1 MENGEFNDFDVMI
14 GSCAQEFPAVKADE
28 YSIEKYHEYLKDA
41 FSDNYE
47 NMLKWYPADNAIEAA
62 KQVSTIAS
70 DIMLMGSAKIGEF
83 AHERNKN
90 AYVWL
95 MSKENETERGRNEG
109 SPHCA
114 EMPYVFGR
122 VDTGERNP
130 FFPYHWVGA
139 DYDFME
145 LIQGYWYSFAATGNP
160 NGDNRPEWK
169 KYAESFDIIN
179 LNNNSKMID
188 KADQDK
194 YHYFYEKLQNNNFVI
209 SLFGPARFTPKQ

>member
-1 MENGEFNDFDVMI
+1 MDEGEFNNFDVMI

-28 YSIEKYHEYLKDA
+28 YSPELFDAYLKENFA
-41 FSDNYE
+41 DNYE
-47 NMLKWYPADNAIEAA
+47 NMKRWYPAANKIEAA

-70 DIMLMGSAKIGEF
+70 DLMLMGSAKLAELAKHYG
-83 AHERNKN
+83 HN

-95 MSKENETERGRNEG
+95 MSKENETERGHNDG

-122 VDTGERNP
+122 VDSGERNP

-145 LIQGYWYSFAATGNP
+145 LIQGYWYEFAAS
-160 NGDNRPEWK
+160 GDPYGRSTRK
-169 KYAESFDIIN
+169 TSISSTSTII
-179 LNNNSKMID
+179 L
-188 KADQDK
+188 
-194 YHYFYEKLQNNNFVI
+194 
-209 SLFGPARFTPKQ
+209 R